1 MNVLVSFSD
10 LIKLFKRYIDFKHF
24 NKVIRIIEFIFL
36 VALYVAIA
44 ITLSTKVIPDDLV
57 SIVGQIQS
65 FIALYI
71 AFRFRYFGFIFI
83 VVFNLTEGS
92 LLFTRYMSN
101 HSTSDSAALTSKVL
115 TIVSSFIVAALSNS
129 QERQKRKLQMQK
141 RRLEQIAVTDGLT
154 DVYNQR
160 FFNMVLDREIDK
172 TEKSHGSLGLLLID
186 IDNFKTCNDLYGH
199 DFGDNVLKITA
210 SVLKSASGPNNIVC
224 RYGGDEFA
232 VILPECDLESA
243 KEIAHNIKLQFE
255 EFRFGYYE
263 NIPLNKV
270 TLSMGLSV
278 YPSMAR
284 DKDELISQADMA
296 LYHSKNLGK
305 NKIQFYQ
312 NIIQQLRKSISS
324 DHQQLI
330 GVFKTLLS
338 TISIKDKYTLG
349 HCERVSTYAVMIGKE
364 LNLDIKDIMSLQY
377 AGLLHD
383 IGKVEIPKSILNK
396 NSLLTEDECEII
408 KKHPIYS
415 ANILEPL
422 DGMDQL
428 IDYVIH
434 HHERYDGKGYP
445 HGLSGEQISL
455 GARILC
461 VADSFDAMLS
471 ERPYSKASMV
481 EEAFVE
487 LEQCAGAQFDPV
499 VVKAFISS
507 MKKMSNSDALN
518 LYCPML

>member
-1 MNVLVSFSD
+1 MKKLPERVFILHTRSD
-10 LIKLFKRYIDFKHF
+10 SL
-24 NKVIRIIEFIFL
+24 
-36 VALYVAIA
+36 ALYVGMAIV
-44 ITLSTKVIPDDLV
+44 LPTKVIHDDTV
-57 SIVGQIQS
+57 SVLGQIQA
-65 FIALYI
+65 FIAFYI
-71 AFRFRYFGFIFI
+71 AFRFRYLGLI
-83 VVFNLTEGS
+83 VILLLNLIEGS
-92 LLFTRYMSN
+92 LLFSIYMVSPN
-101 HSTSDSAALTSKVL
+101 LSLFTGLTSKVI
-115 TIVSSFIVAALSNS
+115 TIISSIIVAVLSQS
-129 QERQKRKLQMQK
+129 QENQKKKLKMQK
-141 RRLEQIAVTDGLT
+141 IMLEQIAVTDGLT

-160 FFNMVLDREIDK
+160 FFNLALETKIWE
-172 TEKSHGSLGLLLID
+172 TEKKQGSLGLILID
-186 IDNFKTCNDLYGH
+186 VDDFKMCNDLYGH
-199 DFGDNVLKITA
+199 DFGDSVLKITA
-210 SVLKSASGPNNIVC
+210 SVVKSASGPNNIVC

-232 VILPECDLESA
+232 VILPDCDLESA
-243 KEIAHNIKLQFE
+243 KEVAQNIKAHFE
-255 EFRFGYYE
+255 EFRFEHHE
-263 NIPLNKV
+263 NISLNKV

-278 YPSMAR
+278 YPDMASN
-284 DKDELISQADMA
+284 KDELISQADMA

-305 NKIQFYQ
+305 NNIQFYQ
-312 NIIQQLRKSISS
+312 NIIQQLRKNITS

-349 HCERVSTYAVMIGKE
+349 HCERVSSYAVMIGKE

-396 NSLLTEDECEII
+396 INPLTADESETI
-408 KKHPIYS
+408 KKHPVYS

-422 DGMDQL
+422 DGMDRL

-445 HGLSGEQISL
+445 HGLSGEEISL

-471 ERPYSKASMV
+471 ERPYSKASMMN
-481 EEAFVE
+481 EAFVE
-487 LEQCAGAQFDPV
+487 LERCAGTQFDPK

-507 MKKMSNSDALN
+507 MKKLSKSDTLK
-518 LYCPML
+518 L

>member
-1 MNVLVSFSD
+1 MSMPLRFSD
-10 LIKLFKRYIDFKHF
+10 LTKHLKD
-24 NKVIRIIEFIFL
+24 NTVPERSNNVLKIIEFI
-36 VALYVAIA
+36 VVEALYIAIA
-44 ITLSTKVIPDDLV
+44 ILIPSKIISYDMIA
-57 SIVGQIQS
+57 IVGQIQA

-71 AFRFRYFGFIFI
+71 VFRFRYFGLIVILSLNLIEGSFIFSKCM
-83 VVFNLTEGS
+83 VSPDLS
-92 LLFTRYMSN
+92 LF
-101 HSTSDSAALTSKVL
+101 AGLTSKIITIISS
-115 TIVSSFIVAALSNS
+115 TIVAVLSES
-129 QERQKRKLQMQK
+129 QEKKKRKLRMQK
-141 RRLEQIAVTDGLT
+141 TMLEQIAVTDGLT

-160 FFNMVLDREIDK
+160 FFNIALESKIWE
-172 TEKSHGSLGLLLID
+172 TEKKQGSLGLILID
-186 IDNFKTCNDLYGH
+186 VDDFKMCNDLYGH

-210 SVLKSASGPNNIVC
+210 SAVKTASGKDNIVC

-232 VILPECDLESA
+232 VILPDCDLQTA
-243 KEIAHNIKLQFE
+243 KEVAQNIRAHFE
-255 EFRFGYYE
+255 EVRFGNQE
-263 NIPLNKV
+263 NNLLNKV

-278 YPSMAR
+278 YPGMAGN
-284 DKDELISQADMA
+284 KDELISQADMA

-305 NKIQFYQ
+305 NNIQFYQ
-312 NIIQQLRKSISS
+312 NIIQQLRKSITS

-349 HCERVSTYAVMIGKE
+349 HCERVSSYAVKIGKE
-364 LNLDIKDIMSLQY
+364 LNLGIKDIMSLQY

-396 NSLLTEDECEII
+396 NSPLTADECEII
-408 KKHPIYS
+408 KKHPVYS

-428 IDYVIH
+428 IDFVIH

-445 HGLSGEQISL
+445 HGLSGEEISL

-471 ERPYSKASMV
+471 ERPYSKASMMN
-481 EEAFVE
+481 EAFVE
-487 LEQCAGAQFDPV
+487 LEQCAGTQFDPIV
-499 VVKAFISS
+499 VRAFISS
-507 MKKMSNSDALN
+507 MKKISKSDALILN
-518 LYCPML
+518 